1 MKHQLCEKS
10 MTFEECE
17 LAILRHAVDENEKKQ
32 GERIV
37 NNEDVK
43 KIIHIVED
51 FLIRKKR
58 ICYGGTAIN
67 NILPKYDQFYDKD
80 LEIPDYDFFS
90 KTALEDAKE
99 LADIYY
105 AEGFVEVEAKAGMHH
120 GTFKVFV
127 NFIPV
132 ADITYLEEEI
142 YDSIYKEAINRG
154 GIKYAPP
161 NFLRMSM
168 YLELSRPEGDVSR
181 WEKVIKR
188 LTLLNKNYPLN
199 PVINCDAIDFQR
211 DFEKPYSIEERESL
225 YFLVRDILVEQGCV
239 FFGGYASSM
248 YSKYMPKQRKNLV
261 QKIPDFD
268 VLYDEPEK
276 CGMIVSERLRENG
289 FKHIKTISHD
299 AIGELIPERV
309 EIRVGKETV
318 AFIYK
323 PIACHNYNQIHIN
336 GKEINIA
343 TIDTMLSFYLAFV
356 YTKKPYLNKER
367 ILCMAQFLF
376 DVEQENRLNQNGL
389 LKRFTIQ
396 CYGKQPTI
404 ESIRAEKTEKF
415 KELAGKKGTY
425 EYDMWFLKYNPSSG
439 QDKKTDKKSPAAPT
453 APKPTRKT
461 QKPHKQQKTKKVRFM
476 NIF

>member
-1 MKHQLCEKS
+1 MKNQLCDNTMS
-10 MTFEECE
+10 FEDCE

-32 GERIV
+32 GEKIV
-37 NNEDVK
+37 NSEDVK

-105 AEGFVEVEAKAGMHH
+105 AEGFVEVEAKAGMHY

-142 YDSIYKEAINRG
+142 YDSIYKDAISRA

-188 LTLLNKNYPLN
+188 LTLLNKNYPMN
-199 PVINCDAIDFQR
+199 PDLNCDAIDFQR

-225 YFLVRDILVEQGCV
+225 YFLVRDVLIEQGCI

-268 VLYDEPEK
+268 VLYEDPEK
-276 CGMIVSERLRENG
+276 CALVLQERLRERG
-289 FKHIKTISHD
+289 FKHIKSISHE
-299 AIGELIPERV
+299 AIGELIPERI
-309 EIRVGKETV
+309 EIRAGKETL

-323 PIACHNYNQIHIN
+323 PVACHNYNQIYIS

-343 TIDTMLSFYLAFV
+343 TIDTMLSFYLAFI

-376 DVEQENRLNQNGL
+376 DVEQENRLNQKGL
-389 LKRFTIQ
+389 LKRFTMQ
-396 CYGKQPTI
+396 CYGKQSTI
-404 ESIRAEKTEKF
+404 ESIRAEKTAKY
-415 KELAGKKGTY
+415 KELSVKKGTY
-425 EYDMWFLKYNPSSG
+425 EYDMWFLKYTPSYG
-439 QDKKTDKKSPAAPT
+439 KEKTGKKST
-453 APKPTRKT
+453 ATKTVRKP
-461 QKPHKQQKTKKVRFM
+461 QKKQKQQTTKKARFM

>member
-1 MKHQLCEKS
+1 MQKQLCEKS

-17 LAILRHAVDENEKKQ
+17 LAILRHAVDENEKIQ
-32 GERIV
+32 GQKIV
-37 NNEDVK
+37 NSEDVRK
-43 KIIHIVED
+43 MIDIVED

-90 KTALEDAKE
+90 KNALEDAKE
-99 LADIYY
+99 LADIYHN
-105 AEGFVEVEAKAGMHH
+105 AGFVEVEAKAGMHY

-142 YDSIYKEAINRG
+142 YDSIYKDAINRG

-199 PVINCDAIDFQR
+199 PEVNCDIVDFQR
-211 DFEKPYSIEERESL
+211 DFEKPYSVDERESL
-225 YFLVRDILVEQGCV
+225 YFLIRDILVEQGCV

-248 YSKYMPKQRKNLV
+248 YSKYMPKNRKNAI

-268 VLYDEPEK
+268 VLYEEPEK
-276 CGMIVSERLRENG
+276 CAMIVSERLRENG
-289 FKHIKTISHD
+289 FKHIKTMSHD

-323 PIACHNYNQIHIN
+323 PIACHNYNKIHIN
-336 GKEINIA
+336 EKEINVA
-343 TIDTMLSFYLAFV
+343 TIDTMLSFYLAFI

-376 DVEQENRLNQNGL
+376 DVEEQNRLNQKGL

-396 CYGKQPTI
+396 CYGKQETI
-404 ESIRAEKTEKF
+404 ELIRAEKTAKF
-415 KELAGKKGTY
+415 KELIGKKGTY
-425 EYDMWFLKYNPSSG
+425 EYDMWFLKYNPGSERDSKEHRVV
-439 QDKKTDKKSPAAPT
+439 KKPAKTVRKIKA
-453 APKPTRKT
+453 TR
-461 QKPHKQQKTKKVRFM
+461 KTKKVRFM